1 VFHNNMRSNV
11 ITSSPSW
18 IFAEKNLVMGEMIAD
33 ERRKHSTPS
42 IIVLHPRGGSLMLR
56 LLEACISF
64 PAKSL
69 SKSSV
74 NLFSREY

>member
-18 IFAEKNLVMGEMIAD
+18 IFAEKNLVMDEMIAD

-42 IIVLHPRGGSLMLR
+42 IIVLHLRGGSLMLR
-56 LLEACISF
+56 LLEACDVRYRF
-64 PAKSL
+64 PPNHYRNPL
-69 SKSSV
+69 
-74 NLFSREY
+74 